1 VTFALPTLTVD
12 GVKLHKLVFQVIKNI
27 LLALPLVL
35 MDGFMV
41 KDLVQI
47 KLRLVNSVISHL
59 KYIFIS

>member
-1 VTFALPTLTVD
+1 MTFALLTLTVD

-27 LLALPLVL
+27 LLALQLVL
-35 MDGFMV
+35 MVGFMV
-41 KDLVQI
+41 KDLVRI